1 MKKSNKNQTVGNLS
15 TRAGVH
21 PNQEELRE
29 RAEEELIG
37 RYDAARM
44 VCSKVSNRANRVA
57 VDGLRARIVRRQYRR
72 IYRDRKVRDAQAAL
86 DARKAT

>member
-1 MKKSNKNQTVGNLS
+1 VNKSNKNQTVGNLS

-21 PNQEELRE
+21 PKQEKLRAT
-29 RAEEELIG
+29 AEEDLLT
-37 RYDAARM
+37 RYDVARM
-44 VCSKVSNRANRVA
+44 ECGKIANHRNRAV

-72 IYRDRKVRDAQAAL
+72 IYRDRKVRDAQKAL

>member
-1 MKKSNKNQTVGNLS
+1 MKKSNHGQTVGNLS

-21 PNQEELRE
+21 PKQEKLRHT
-29 RAEEELIG
+29 AEEALLT

-44 VCSKVSNRANRVA
+44 ECTKSANRKNRTT
-57 VDGLRARIVRRQYRR
+57 VDGLRKRIIRRQYRR
-72 IYRDRKVRDAQAAL
+72 IYRDRKVRDAQKAL